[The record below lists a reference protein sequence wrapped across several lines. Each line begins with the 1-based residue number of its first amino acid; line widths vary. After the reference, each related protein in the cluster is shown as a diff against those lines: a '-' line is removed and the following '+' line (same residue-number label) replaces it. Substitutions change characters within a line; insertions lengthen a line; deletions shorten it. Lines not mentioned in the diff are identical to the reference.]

1 MANRSAV
8 LPTEEHSQRDTPS
21 HHHEVSKS
29 YYNRQENIFQPSIR
43 TTAQYAGSTKKHVPV
58 IDIESFPKENP
69 KLHVPTQ
76 DARFS
81 SDTQPSSRFSNNS
94 QKKNERAQKNSFNLT
109 SKKQSTYSDHIP
121 VFHRSP
127 NKDLASNK
135 RASSKGNSKNS
146 TKCIPSSQISSKSK
160 LPPKPHA
167 ASGKIALTINDVGG
181 SSSRNTKGH
190 NIGENRLIK
199 NQSLLPEPSYSD
211 SETDTLNNNATEFQS
226 DIDIKETA
234 TVDIQDFVETVDT
247 VTQETETHPAT
258 DQLPIDSEIKTPAH
272 SESPFVTTDDIETSS
287 NCMDSP
293 ACVEQKTVHVTANDK
308 DPNENTM
315 SSIASTTQE
324 ADVSNASTYGN
335 EFRGNPTN
343 SIAPVTGKTMCKQ
356 QSVRYS
362 IEAEILCNAN
372 QSAILKAPKAVNTK
386 PVNTRAS
393 SKNRKSVPKQTE
405 YDPKVRVF
413 VDVASIFFIK
423 EYLSK
428 LKEAED
434 VVKRSKSE
442 FEAKK
447 KFTMFLPEA
456 FNNSSFSESTL
467 EVQFFVDVDLNTIII
482 REAFQQLYGRFNVRN
497 VRVHYN
503 NKGERLG
510 SGTMVVVEDYT
521 EGVKNW
527 VPDRD
532 WRALRMMPLR
542 TRDMIRHSEAI
553 VKIYLEFQSH
563 ILWTEEK
570 IEVFIPTGYSYLW
583 FAKRFKEKLQD
594 EFHAT
599 DFKLVYDVNGQC
611 MKVAIILLTY
621 ANAETL
627 NKVLRCNEVFDPKLR
642 IRMLEVVD
650 KPIDFASRE

>member
-1 MANRSAV
+1 M
-8 LPTEEHSQRDTPS
+8 
-21 HHHEVSKS
+21 
-29 YYNRQENIFQPSIR
+29 
-43 TTAQYAGSTKKHVPV
+43 
-58 IDIESFPKENP
+58 
-69 KLHVPTQ
+69 
-76 DARFS
+76 
-81 SDTQPSSRFSNNS
+81 
-94 QKKNERAQKNSFNLT
+94 
-109 SKKQSTYSDHIP
+109 
-121 VFHRSP
+121 
-127 NKDLASNK
+127 
-135 RASSKGNSKNS
+135 
-146 TKCIPSSQISSKSK
+146 
-160 LPPKPHA
+160 
-167 ASGKIALTINDVGG
+167 
-181 SSSRNTKGH
+181 
-190 NIGENRLIK
+190 
-199 NQSLLPEPSYSD
+199 
-211 SETDTLNNNATEFQS
+211 
-226 DIDIKETA
+226 
-234 TVDIQDFVETVDT
+234 
-247 VTQETETHPAT
+247 
-258 DQLPIDSEIKTPAH
+258 
-272 SESPFVTTDDIETSS
+272 
-287 NCMDSP
+287 
-293 ACVEQKTVHVTANDK
+293 
-308 DPNENTM
+308 
-315 SSIASTTQE
+315 
-324 ADVSNASTYGN
+324 
-335 EFRGNPTN
+335 
-343 SIAPVTGKTMCKQ
+343 
-356 QSVRYS
+356 
-362 IEAEILCNAN
+362 
-372 QSAILKAPKAVNTK
+372 NTK
-386 PVNTRAS
+386 PGNTRTS

-497 VRVHYN
+497 VMVHYN

-627 NKVLRCNEVFDPKLR
+627 NKVLRCNEGIVETVLFSK
-642 IRMLEVVD
+642 
-650 KPIDFASRE
+650 